1 MKTPTVTVVVPT
13 LRRPAPLRRALAS
26 LFAQETPPGATLEIV
41 VVDNSSDGDARAA
54 VAAAAAGA
62 PWPVRY
68 LGETRPGVA
77 NARNCG
83 VAAAR
88 GVWVAFLDDDEE
100 ASPTWIARHLA
111 TADEAQA
118 DAVFGPV
125 SPRAEDGAEIGPF
138 APYFSRRFDLPDG
151 VDITD
156 RAAYLGTNNSMFHR
170 ERCLAGPSPFD
181 PRLNSVG
188 GEDSL
193 LLRNLAASG
202 RRFIWSSRAGVT
214 EWVPPRRLCWRYVR
228 RRKFLSGQIRTFV
241 HQMANPP
248 SWSRVALWMAVG
260 IVQTGV
266 AAAMGAALWLVDRP
280 RAQRSLA
287 TAWGGFGKIAW
298 MTRFRPALYGEGLV
312 S

>member
-1 MKTPTVTVVVPT
+1 MRKPTVTVVVPT
-13 LRRPAPLRRALAS
+13 MRRPAPLRRALAS

-41 VVDNSSDGDARAA
+41 VVDNSPDGDARD
-54 VAAAAAGA
+54 AAAAAAKGA

-68 LGETRPGVA
+68 LAEPRPGVA

-88 GVWVAFLDDDEE
+88 GAWVAFLDDDEE
-100 ASPTWIARHLA
+100 ASPKWLAHHLA
-111 TADEAQA
+111 TADEARA

-125 SPRAEDGAEIGPF
+125 NPRAEEGGEIGPF

-156 RAAYLGTNNSMFHR
+156 RAAYLGTNNSMFLKA
-170 ERCLAGPSPFD
+170 RCFTAPDPFD

-193 LLRNLAASG
+193 LLRRLARSG
-202 RRFIWSSRAGVT
+202 RRFIWSARADVT
-214 EWVPPRRLCWRYVR
+214 EWVPPRRLRWSYVK

-241 HQMANPP
+241 HQMSDPP
-248 SWSRVALWMAVG
+248 SWSGVALWMTVG
-260 IVQTGV
+260 AVQTAL
-266 AAAMGAALWLVDRP
+266 AAALAAAFWFVDRQ

-287 TAWGGFGKIAW
+287 TAWGGFGKVAW
-298 MTRFRPALYGEGLV
+298 MGRFRPSLYGEGLV

>member
-1 MKTPTVTVVVPT
+1 MRKPLVTVVVPT
-13 LRRPAPLRRALAS
+13 MRRPAPLRRALAS
-26 LFAQETPPGATLEIV
+26 LFAQEMPPGATLEIV
-41 VVDNSSDGDARAA
+41 VVDNSSDGDARDA

-62 PWPVRY
+62 PCPVRY
-68 LGETRPGVA
+68 IGESRPGVA

-100 ASPTWIARHLA
+100 ASPTWLARHLA

-125 SPRAEDGAEIGPF
+125 TPRAEEGGEIGPF
-138 APYFSRRFDLPDG
+138 EPYFSRRFDLPDG

-156 RAAYLGTNNSMFHR
+156 RAAYLGTNNSMFLR
-170 ERCLAGPSPFD
+170 ASCLAAPAPFD
-181 PRLNSVG
+181 PRLNSIG

-193 LLRNLAASG
+193 LLRNLASSG
-202 RRFIWSSRAGVT
+202 RRFVWSARAGVT
-214 EWVPPRRLCWRYVR
+214 EWVPPRRLRWSYVK

-241 HQMANPP
+241 HRMADRP
-248 SWSRVALWMAVG
+248 SWPRVGLWMAVG
-260 IVQTGV
+260 VVQTALAATL
-266 AAAMGAALWLVDRP
+266 AAAFWLVDRP

-287 TAWGGFGKIAW
+287 TAWGGIGKVAW
-298 MTRFRPALYGEGLV
+298 MSRFRPSLYGEGLV